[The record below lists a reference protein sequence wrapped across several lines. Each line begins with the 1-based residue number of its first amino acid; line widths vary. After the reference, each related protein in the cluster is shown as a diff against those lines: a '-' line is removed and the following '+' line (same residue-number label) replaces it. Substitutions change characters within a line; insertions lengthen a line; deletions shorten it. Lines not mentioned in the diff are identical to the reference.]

1 MRLRKKTQNPPISY
15 TSCRLNPHDQ
25 LSRLHVYGIYKR
37 TLRAPIKENTL
48 ALIAWS
54 PRPCPPPL
62 IFTSLLGAWRFPAG
76 FSQPGEKSLPKLI
89 GALTRELCCPVLI
102 VSPVFVIP
110 RGLSSWQ
117 RGTAIPEMMG
127 SGGDFTYR
135 LCPQESVTPLSPV
148 WLS

>member
-1 MRLRKKTQNPPISY
+1 MGCSRSPVSRESSGPACWGQVSRSTFRGWRVVPGFGLRSWTGGLVPVSTCP
-15 TSCRLNPHDQ
+15 
-25 LSRLHVYGIYKR
+25 
-37 TLRAPIKENTL
+37 
-48 ALIAWS
+48 WS
-54 PRPCPPPL
+54 PWPCPPPL
-62 IFTSLLGAWRFPAG
+62 IFTSLLGAWHFPAG

-117 RGTAIPEMMG
+117 RGTVIPEMMG